1 MESDKRRQECRNKPK
16 PPKPT
21 VAARNVNDIDRARH
35 VLELI
40 LLRLDSSRWCG
51 VVVDAGF
58 LKRVR
63 LLHVPVMGYYHNPSK
78 GPSRQTPPR
87 RSPRLKTLERGDPLR
102 GTFTLELAFP
112 PRSRLGNQARGRRS
126 PSSGRFPSRSR
137 PGKLELAGQARAC
150 YAGNSAR
157 DSKDSLR
164 HATAHAAERT
174 SVKSTWRG
182 RSWQW
187 HYANHSF
194 DFACLGCATIL
205 EGNPRRKL
213 RSFDP
218 DAPELEGAIPARV
231 VRGMGSTVHL
241 AASAPRT
248 HVLSRPPPYAYK
260 RGKGSPCKRSKS
272 QQEFISFSHLA
283 CNPLLRA
290 TRNRCSAPLLDVRP
304 RGRNQDKN
312 PCLSTR
318 HRGNEWL
325 TPQSLAPTHNYSD
338 LPVFQHV
345 PAWHDVSCPW
355 EGTIDVHNTVGSFF
369 FAGRANGSLYWGTVS
384 RGSASRAT
392 AGVSQ
397 IAVPESIIGSYEAYL
412 FRVIGSDD
420 GTLRSMLGS
429 MESGGEWVLQT
440 RVRLPDVDTNYYLP
454 MWRAVVVAV
463 HETYVLVS
471 PGYSRWLFSVD
482 LRTMAVER
490 VRERDV
496 YYEEQA
502 YPFEQQWP
510 PTLRASPSSPIDVPA
525 RHWPNNHPPPPC
537 QQAPSST
544 SPACTC
550 LPLGPACVFT
560 LRKLNVEFIGR
571 MRVQNVLPLGL
582 LGKLDPDSTT
592 VCADV
597 HAT

>member
-1 MESDKRRQECRNKPK
+1 MESNKRRQDTGER
-16 PPKPT
+16 PPVAETSTTST
-21 VAARNVNDIDRARH
+21 VHDVPDH

-40 LLRLDSSRWCG
+40 LLRLDSSRWCR

-58 LKRVR
+58 LKRFR
-63 LLHVPVMGYYHNPSK
+63 LLHVPVMGYYHNVGPITTNATAALAPLEDPQTGRSVTIEPS
-78 GPSRQTPPR
+78 
-87 RSPRLKTLERGDPLR
+87 
-102 GTFTLELAFP
+102 
-112 PRSRLGNQARGRRS
+112 QARGGRS
-126 PSSGRFPSRSR
+126 PSSWRFRHVRGSATRLEEDVHPRAGVFRHVRGPASSSLRV
-137 PGKLELAGQARAC
+137 KLEPATPGTAPET
-150 YAGNSAR
+150 
-157 DSKDSLR
+157 LR
-164 HATAHAAERT
+164 IHCATPPPTLRKGH
-174 SVKSTWRG
+174 
-182 RSWQW
+182 RSNPPGVR

-213 RSFDP
+213 RSFDS

-231 VRGMGSTVHL
+231 VRGMGSTGLRSSSPSPTLLVTPYYEQHETG
-241 AASAPRT
+241 AQHHCWTIKTPVS
-248 HVLSRPPPYAYK
+248 PPAI
-260 RGKGSPCKRSKS
+260 G
-272 QQEFISFSHLA
+272 
-283 CNPLLRA
+283 
-290 TRNRCSAPLLDVRP
+290 
-304 RGRNQDKN
+304 
-312 PCLSTR
+312 
-318 HRGNEWL
+318 GNEWL
-325 TPQSLAPTHNYSD
+325 APQSLAPTHNYSD

-510 PTLRASPSSPIDVPA
+510 PTLRASPSSPINVPA

-582 LGKLDPDSTT
+582 LGKLDPDSTN